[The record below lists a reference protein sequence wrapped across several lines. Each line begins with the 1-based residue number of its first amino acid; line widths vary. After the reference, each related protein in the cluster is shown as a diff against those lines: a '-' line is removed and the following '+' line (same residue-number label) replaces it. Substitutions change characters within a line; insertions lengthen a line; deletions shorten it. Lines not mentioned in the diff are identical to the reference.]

1 MGAFEQAYPHV
12 ARWVKDYGWIEIGH
26 DGLSPSFVRA
36 LDEGGLIWEGDDAT
50 EGVDGVLRTLDS
62 VLAEWIREQIG
73 G

>member
-12 ARWVKDYGWIEIGH
+12 ACWVKDYGWIEIGH

-36 LDEGGLIWEGDDAT
+36 LDECGLIWEGDEAT
-50 EGVDGVLRTLDS
+50 EDLDGVLRTLDS
-62 VLAEWIREQIG
+62 ILAEWIREQIG

>member
-12 ARWVKDYGWIEIGH
+12 ARWVKDYGWIEIGR
-26 DGLSPSFVRA
+26 DGLSASFIRA
-36 LDEGGLIWEGDDAT
+36 LDEGGLIWEGADSAED
-50 EGVDGVLRTLDS
+50 VDGVLRTLDS

>member
-12 ARWVKDYGWIEIGH
+12 TRWVKDYGWIEIGH
-26 DGLSPSFVRA
+26 DELSPSFVRA

-50 EGVDGVLRTLDS
+50 EDLDGVLRALDR
-62 VLAEWIREQIG
+62 VLAEWIRERIG

>member
-1 MGAFEQAYPHV
+1 M
-12 ARWVKDYGWIEIGH
+12 
-26 DGLSPSFVRA
+26 RA

-50 EGVDGVLRTLDS
+50 EDVDGVLRTLDS